1 MDYQYNC
8 LEEPLTHGIDFL
20 LLKSLWD
27 SSFKHNLDLS
37 KLAHGTV
44 SPKANKTNENFSTE

>member
-44 SPKANKTNENFSTE
+44 SPKANKTDENFSTE